1 MFCLHERVLEG
12 KKGDVDRWPRRIF
25 DAFKKN
31 PKLRLESNG
40 KVDKGFLQWACCNSE
55 ATRRIS
61 LFGRKATQSSGEGGM
76 PKSHAVAKCPECV
89 CWVGGGKCKHN
100 AKT

>member
-12 KKGDVDRWPRRIF
+12 KKGGVDRWPRRIF

-76 PKSHAVAKCPECV
+76 PRLLVTRSGEVPRACLL
-89 CWVGGGKCKHN
+89 GGRGEMQ
-100 AKT
+100 A

>member
-1 MFCLHERVLEG
+1 MFCLHERVLKS
-12 KKGDVDRWPRRIF
+12 KKGGPGRWPRRIF

-40 KVDKGFLQWACCNSE
+40 KVEKGFLQWACCNNE

-61 LFGRKATQSSGEGGM
+61 LLGRKATQSSGKGGM
-76 PKSHAVAKCPECV
+76 PRLLVTRSGEVSRACLL
-89 CWVGGGKCKHN
+89 VGRGEMQ
-100 AKT
+100 A